1 MLLNTAFP
9 AGLICYMSKEKTEQ
23 FLLTPFQTPVEPFKW
38 LMDFLLLLV
47 FWGGGVGCIRGWL
60 VWGFFWCGWFFFF
73 PCIFGVGFVVDF
85 FLLLWECVP
94 TEWMTSV
101 PSL

>member
-1 MLLNTAFP
+1 
-9 AGLICYMSKEKTEQ
+9 MSKEKTEQ

-47 FWGGGVGCIRGWL
+47 FWGGGLVAYVGGWFG
-60 VWGFFWCGWFFFF
+60 GFFGVGVFFFF